1 MRVQPVDARDV
12 AARLVE
18 LTVGDPAGRVP
29 DLAGPTVYGL
39 DELTRSY
46 LRARGRRRP
55 MMPIRIPGTAGR
67 TYWAGENLTLKGAQ
81 LGTRT
86 WEDFLNERVQP
97 RSARLARAQHRSKS
111 AKMRR
116 DSSSLDP

>member
-1 MRVQPVDARDV
+1 VRIQPVDARDV

-18 LTVGDPAGRVP
+18 LAVGDPAGRVP

-55 MMPIRIPGTAGR
+55 MMRVRLAGKAGR
-67 TYWAGENLTLKGAQ
+67 AYRSGDNLTLTGAQ

-86 WEDFLNERVQP
+86 WEDFLDERVQP
-97 RSARLARAQHRSKS
+97 RSAR
-111 AKMRR
+111 
-116 DSSSLDP
+116 